1 MRGGGLSVTLNSI
14 YSNPDH
20 NDLCVVFGGNN
31 GITMAMFEGFDTDRN
46 KLVDLHECF
55 AVLVLTAKLPVVT
68 RLRLLFELHDENG
81 DDELSKVRG
90 EDLGGNGMGERRG

>member
-1 MRGGGLSVTLNSI
+1 
-14 YSNPDH
+14 
-20 NDLCVVFGGNN
+20 
-31 GITMAMFEGFDTDRN
+31 MAMFEGFDTDRN

-81 DDELSKVRG
+81 DDELSKVRR
-90 EDLGGNGMGERRG
+90 EDLGGMEWGRGGGRGEANQCDFRVLTTKQYAPNSTRLKL